1 MNKNV
6 NIGIAFEKK
15 CKEKLI
21 YLKFENVEMTKHT
34 DYGADLVAYED
45 KIKYIFQCKI
55 VKQTQGIK
63 AIQEILG
70 AKSFYKAH
78 KTVVISQSGFTRQ
91 SQELAQANLCYL
103 ISGDDFFS
111 LESKK
116 EFTNIIIDKHLHHN
130 INYEIVKNFENLKE
144 ELGKVPTW
152 RELDKT
158 LRYKIQKK
166 YGNYTNFTKL
176 LNIPF
181 SNAKPTVIQ
190 LKNEYLRIKEALGKV
205 PTGKDIKKLSTLPFN
220 SFSEYPLT
228 KLQIECGD
236 RPNLHKNV
244 SKEMLKEEY
253 LKVVKILGK
262 HPSKKDLD
270 GHGKYKYSQYANKW
284 GNLKEF
290 LNYAKIPITE
300 TSVNRKFT
308 DEETYIFFSLIEQI
322 LKIKENLPEIEIN
335 TSHLKNLK
343 YKNIDL
349 LDQNIPCKISGSF
362 KSFIDSKNKN
372 SAYSDFNRELSSLIK
387 KYLD

>member
-1 MNKNV
+1 MNENV
-6 NIGIAFEKK
+6 NIGTAFEKK
-15 CKEKLI
+15 CKKKLT

-34 DYGADLVAYED
+34 DYGADLIAYED

-63 AIQEILG
+63 AVQEILG

-91 SQELAQANLCYL
+91 AQELAQANLCYL

-130 INYEIVKNFENLKE
+130 INYDIVKNFENLKE
-144 ELGKVPTW
+144 KLGKIPTW

-158 LRYKIQKK
+158 LRYKIKK
-166 YGNYTNFTKL
+166 EYGNYTNFTNSL
-176 LNIPF
+176 SIPF
-181 SNAKPTVIQ
+181 SRTKPTNKQ
-190 LKNEYLRIKEALGKV
+190 LKNEYLRIREALGDV
-205 PTGKDIKKLSTLPFN
+205 PTGKNIKELSTLPFN
-220 SFSEYPLT
+220 SFNEYPLT

-236 RPNLHKNV
+236 RPNLQKNV
-244 SKEMLKEEY
+244 SKEILKDEY
-253 LKVVKILGK
+253 FKVVKTLGK
-262 HPSKKDLD
+262 HPSKKELD
-270 GHGKYKYSQYANKW
+270 EHGKYKYSQYANKW

-300 TSVNRKFT
+300 TSVHRKFT
-308 DEETYIFFSLIEQI
+308 QEEIYIFFSLIEQI

-335 TSHLKNLK
+335 TSHIKNLK

-349 LDQNIPCKISGSF
+349 LDQSIPYKIGGSF
-362 KSFIDSKNKN
+362 ENFIDSKNKD
-372 SAYSDFNRELSSLIK
+372 STYSDFNKELSSLIR
-387 KYLD
+387 KYLN

>member
-1 MNKNV
+1 MNENV

-15 CKEKLI
+15 CKDKLI
-21 YLKFENVEMTKHT
+21 SLKFENVEMTKHT

-63 AIQEILG
+63 AVQEILG

-78 KTVVISQSGFTRQ
+78 KTVIISQSGFTRQ
-91 SQELAQANLCYL
+91 AQELTQANLCYL

-116 EFTNIIIDKHLHHN
+116 EFTNIIIDKHLYHN

-158 LRYKIQKK
+158 LRYQIQKE

-244 SKEMLKEEY
+244 SKEVLKEEY

-270 GHGKYKYSQYANKW
+270 EYGKYKYSQYANKW

-349 LDQNIPCKISGSF
+349 LNQNTPYIISENF
-362 KSFIDSKNKN
+362 KDFIDSKNKN
-372 SAYSDFNRELSSLIK
+372 SAYSGFNRELSSLIK